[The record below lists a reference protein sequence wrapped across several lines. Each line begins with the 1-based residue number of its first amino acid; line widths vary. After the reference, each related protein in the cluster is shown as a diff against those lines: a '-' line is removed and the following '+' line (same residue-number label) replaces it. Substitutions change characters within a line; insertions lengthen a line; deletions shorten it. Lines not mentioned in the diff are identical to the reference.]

1 MEAAADRLLDAI
13 ERLELRSLVW
23 GDVDGSLS
31 EREVLEL
38 AKKVVGAELAEDA
51 VEDLLDARL
60 IFAFP
65 SPSGGATGRVRSRFA
80 ELTRLLVRLRQIFP
94 GEDWRGAPRLVSD
107 FRVDIRPRR
116 FPKRDVDPR
125 ALGEALVAEGR
136 LSGFQKELWDA
147 MTASLPGLSGFQAR
161 SISRVLE
168 PSGDSGA
175 IVTAGTGSG
184 KTLAFYLPAFLRI
197 GPKVRAGEFWTK
209 AIAVYPRRELLKDQ
223 LTEAVRRA
231 ETVAGVLSKGG
242 RRPLVVGAFYGEMP
256 NAVTA
261 DDDELKRKGWRVQRD
276 GVVCPVLRCP
286 KPDCGAELVWPKAD
300 RDRHRE
306 RLVCTRA
313 KCGFETSG
321 DVFPMTR
328 KSVRQ
333 RPPDVLFT
341 TTETLNTR
349 MSDGW
354 SRRLFG
360 LGERTSRHPDLML
373 LDEVHTYTGATGAQV
388 ALLLRRWRKLLG
400 SPVAFVGLSATLEEA
415 PRFFHELCGI
425 PFEKT
430 VEITPNQG
438 EMEEAAAEYQL
449 ALRGDPVSQTALLST
464 SIQSAMLLCRML
476 DKEATGPDGR
486 GMSEGRFGRRLFVF
500 TDDLDVTH
508 RLYDDL
514 HDAEAY
520 TRFRKPDP
528 GSEPLAALRST
539 RAAEDVERNM
549 DGQFWRA
556 AEQLGHNLGNRLI
569 IGRTTSRDP
578 GVAERANVI
587 VATASLEVGFN
598 DPTVGA
604 VLQHKAPHNP
614 AAFVQR
620 RGRAGR
626 PREMRPVTVT
636 VLSDYGRDRRAFQGY
651 EHLFD
656 PRLPPQGLPIR
667 NQYVLRMQAAF
678 AFIDWLFEQCPENE
692 QSSWLYPLLASPRVE
707 DKAEAPASK
716 AVRIHVQRALTRLVR
731 GDRETVGS
739 LRSFLAE
746 SLGLEPEEADVVLW
760 QPPRSI
766 LLEVAP
772 TLTRR
777 LFRNWRNAFPNERG
791 EWDSYVGWHP
801 LPEFLPANLFS
812 DLNLPEVQILVPAA
826 SSWREEKQESLP
838 VASALGQLAPGRVTR
853 RFADEYGGLAHWV
866 PVDLDADI
874 MDLPIDDYAKGNEYV
889 GHFRSV
895 LAQPGKALPVF
906 RPLEIELQQVTRM
919 QALPT
924 SQGRFLWESGFE
936 PCGTPLEIDIP
947 EQSAWSHLIS
957 RVSFWLHRRQTNVL
971 VRRFAPKAVANVRR
985 LGQDEA
991 IVDVRLVDGRG
1002 EPAAVGFEIA
1012 VDGCCVELQLPP
1024 VTDLAKRVLPPGLTA
1039 ATRTA
1044 FFRDLVKRDGCLP
1057 RDVNVFQRE
1066 WLQQIF
1072 LSAAVLRAE
1081 GEHCALSEAV
1091 NRLRTEGAIQPFDE
1105 VMDRIFAI
1113 QEAQAAVADTE
1124 EEVETDEE
1132 GRADEGGRHPR
1143 NRIGKL
1149 KKRLRELLD
1158 QPAVLHRLADNLK
1171 RAITCDG
1178 EDWGRW
1184 LAETTAE
1191 TLAQSLY
1198 EAGTAAAPQQASL
1211 DTLVVDREGG
1221 AENVKLWL
1229 TESTLGGA
1237 GVVEALAERFIGQPG
1252 RFLQAIEAALSP
1264 GDLELAAIG
1273 LSRIVA
1279 LAVADDVIADQLGK
1293 MRQAESHAERMEAR
1307 ERLSSAL
1314 AERGVLMGHA
1324 LAVAMSSRLLRVG
1337 TSADTDRLLF
1347 DLLTRWETLETRHGV
1362 AVGLR
1367 EYAYIAAVYQS
1378 DVGDRLRDLG
1388 LIESSRPASRVVQ
1401 ILAGLL
1407 WPRGPEIRQ
1416 RALQSYNAYREA
1428 QYVDAALARALLFM
1442 EPPVMVSL
1450 DDPNWRETLGA
1461 TLASDGAARLSAAPG
1476 RENEMRAAI
1485 LETIATPIAVGPLHL
1500 FSAVE
1505 RVEQD
1510 GDGRVATF
1518 VLREVTGW

>member
-1 MEAAADRLLDAI
+1 MAAATDKLLDAI

-31 EREVLEL
+31 EREVLDL
-38 AKKVVGAELAEDA
+38 AKKVVGADEAEDA

-65 SPSGGATGRVRSRFA
+65 SSSGGASGRVRSRFA
-80 ELTRLLVRLRQIFP
+80 ELTRLLVRLRQIFQ

-116 FPKRDVDPR
+116 FPKRDIDAK
-125 ALGEALVAEGR
+125 ALGESLLADGR
-136 LSGFQKELWDA
+136 LSRFQKELWDA
-147 MTASLPGLSGFQAR
+147 MTASAPGLSGFQAR
-161 SISRVLE
+161 SITRVLGAG
-168 PSGDSGA
+168 GDSGA

-184 KTLAFYLPAFLRI
+184 KTLAFYLPAFLHI
-197 GPKVRAGEFWTK
+197 GHKVRARDFSTK
-209 AIAVYPRRELLKDQ
+209 VIAVYPRRELLKDQ

-231 ETVAGVLSKGG
+231 ETVAGVFSKGG
-242 RRPLVVGAFYGEMP
+242 RRPIIVGAFYGEMP
-256 NAVTA
+256 KSAA
-261 DDDELKRKGWRVQRD
+261 SGDDELKSKGWRVRSD

-286 KPDCGAELVWPKAD
+286 KPDCGADLLWPKAD
-300 RDRHRE
+300 REARKE
-306 RLVCTRA
+306 RLVCTRPR
-313 KCGFETSG
+313 CGFDISG
-321 DVFPMTR
+321 DTFPLTR
-328 KSVRQ
+328 QSVRR
-333 RPPDVLFT
+333 RPPDILFT
-341 TTETLNTR
+341 TTESLNAR

-354 SRRLFG
+354 SRQLFG
-360 LGERTSRHPDLML
+360 LGERPGRRPDLVL

-400 SPVAFVGLSATLEEA
+400 SPVAFVGLSATLEDA
-415 PRFFHELCGI
+415 PRFFHELCGV
-425 PFEKT
+425 PFERT
-430 VEITPNQG
+430 VEITPDQD

-464 SIQSAMLLCRML
+464 SIQSAILLCRML
-476 DKEATGPDGR
+476 DKEGAGADGR

-528 GSEPLAALRST
+528 ASEPLAALRST
-539 RAAEDVERNM
+539 RAAEDVQRNL
-549 DGQFWRA
+549 DGQLWRA
-556 AEQLGHNLGNRLI
+556 AEQLGHNLENRLI

-578 GVAERANVI
+578 GVAESANVV

-598 DPTVGA
+598 DPMVGA

-626 PREMRPVTVT
+626 PRQMRPVTVT

-656 PRLPPQGLPIR
+656 PRLPPQGLPIK

-692 QSSWLYPLLASPRVE
+692 RSSWLYPLLASPRAD
-707 DKAEAPASK
+707 DKDEASASK
-716 AVRIHVQRALTRLVR
+716 TVRVHLQRALSRLVR
-731 GDRETVGS
+731 GDAETVGS
-739 LRSFLAE
+739 LRVFLAE

-772 TLTRR
+772 TLARR
-777 LFRNWRNAFPNERG
+777 LFRNWRRAFPDERG
-791 EWDSYVGWHP
+791 EWDSYVDWHP

-812 DLNLPEVQILVPAA
+812 DLNLPEVQILIPAA
-826 SSWREEKQESLP
+826 SSWREEKEESLP

-853 RFADEYGGLAHWV
+853 RFADEYGELAHWV
-866 PVDLDADI
+866 PVDQDAEI

-895 LAQPGKALPVF
+895 LAQPGEALPVF
-906 RPLEIELQQVTRM
+906 RPLEIELERVTKM

-936 PCGTPLEIDIP
+936 PCGAPLEIDIP
-947 EQSAWSHLIS
+947 ERSAWSHLVS
-957 RVSFWLHRRQTNVL
+957 RVSFWLHRRQTKVL
-971 VRRFAPKAVANVRR
+971 VRRFAPRAVANVRR

-991 IVDVRLVDGRG
+991 TVDVRLVNGKG
-1002 EPAAVGFEIA
+1002 EPAAVGFEID

-1024 VTDLAKRVLPPGLTA
+1024 ATVLAKRVLPPELNA

-1044 FFRDLVKRDGCLP
+1044 FFRDLVKRDVGLA
-1057 RDVNVFQRE
+1057 RDVNIFQRE

-1081 GEHCALSEAV
+1081 REHCALGESA
-1091 NRLRTEGAIQPFDE
+1091 NRLRTEGSIEPFDE
-1105 VMDRIFAI
+1105 VMDGIFAI
-1113 QEAQAAVADTE
+1113 QEAQAAAADTDD
-1124 EEVETDEE
+1124 EVETTEE
-1132 GRADEGGRHPR
+1132 SRADEGGRRPR

-1158 QPAVLHRLADNLK
+1158 EPAVLHRLAVNLE
-1171 RAITCDG
+1171 RALSDDD
-1178 EDWGRW
+1178 EEWGRW

-1191 TLAQSLY
+1191 TLAQALH
-1198 EAGTAAAPQQASL
+1198 EAGTAAAPQRASL
-1211 DTLVVDREGG
+1211 DTLVVDREDG
-1221 AENVKLWL
+1221 AESVRLWL

-1237 GVVEALAERFIGQPG
+1237 GVVDALAERFIDQPG
-1252 RFLQAIEAALSP
+1252 RFLQAIESALSP
-1264 GDLELAAIG
+1264 GDLELAANG
-1273 LSRIVA
+1273 LARIVA
-1279 LAVADDVIADQLGK
+1279 LAVSDDVIADRLDT
-1293 MRQAESHAERMEAR
+1293 MRQAESHAERTEAR

-1314 AERGVLMGHA
+1314 IERGVLIGHA
-1324 LAVAMSSRLLRVG
+1324 LAVAMSARLLRVG
-1337 TSADTDRLLF
+1337 TSADTDSLLF
-1347 DLLTRWETLETRHGV
+1347 DLLTRWEALETRYGV
-1362 AVGLR
+1362 VVGLR
-1367 EYAYIAAVYQS
+1367 EYAYIAAVHQS

-1388 LIESSRPASRVVQ
+1388 FVGSSRPASRVVQ

-1416 RALQSYNAYREA
+1416 RALQSYNAYREP
-1428 QYVDAALARALLFM
+1428 QYADAALAHALLIR
-1442 EPPVMVSL
+1442 EPPAMVSL

-1461 TLASDGAARLSAAPG
+1461 VLASDGAVRLSVAPG
-1476 RENEMRAAI
+1476 RDNEMRAAI
-1485 LETIATPIAVGPLHL
+1485 LETIATPIEVGPLHL
-1500 FSAVE
+1500 FLTVE
-1505 RVEQD
+1505 RVEQQ
-1510 GDGRVATF
+1510 GDARVATF